1 MKFDFAIG
9 NPPYQDNAI
18 GENDT
23 YAPPVYNKFLDAAY
37 AVADSVEM
45 IHPARFLFNA
55 GSTPKAWNEKMLN
68 DPHFKVMHYEEDA
81 SKVFANTDIKGGVA
95 ITYRTSDAKY
105 EPIVVFTKYP
115 ALNHILHKVNN
126 TIDFVPMDRIGELVA
141 EKIVES
147 RYSAKFTYNS
157 DRDLKNPNSNNT
169 GADLVGFIE
178 MEDGAV
184 NFLFGEVKTSEEHT
198 NPPGVMY
205 GSTGMIDQLVE
216 LGTNSDKLKS
226 LVKWIFIKCNS
237 DKDLLVQKYIREAMQ
252 HYVKDR
258 SSIQLIGVLVRDTN
272 PNEMDLKNRYIDL
285 KKRINGQHNVQLLAV
300 YSNYKMKDGAWE
312 KLI

>member
-1 MKFDFAIG
+1 MVKCAIIIRVFCLDGGG
-9 NPPYQDNAI
+9 NVKTSEISLDLEYEKRD
-18 GENDT
+18 ENDKLE
-23 YAPPVYNKFLDAAY
+23 YEGISFVKDQFPVFLKQTISPIYKDEDYNAQMKEIAIDMTGFDSENLK
-37 AVADSVEM
+37 AVFDTM
-45 IHPARFLFNA
+45 
-55 GSTPKAWNEKMLN
+55 PKVSN
-68 DPHFKVMHYEEDA
+68 F
-81 SKVFANTDIKGGVA
+81 
-95 ITYRTSDAKY
+95 
-105 EPIVVFTKYP
+105 
-115 ALNHILHKVNN
+115 
-126 TIDFVPMDRIGELVA
+126 RIGELVA

-237 DKDLLVQKYIREAMQ
+237 DKDVLVQKYITEAMQ
-252 HYVKDR
+252 HYVKD

>member
-1 MKFDFAIG
+1 MKEIAIDMTGFDS
-9 NPPYQDNAI
+9 
-18 GENDT
+18 ENLKAVFDT
-23 YAPPVYNKFLDAAY
+23 
-37 AVADSVEM
+37 M
-45 IHPARFLFNA
+45 
-55 GSTPKAWNEKMLN
+55 PKASN
-68 DPHFKVMHYEEDA
+68 F
-81 SKVFANTDIKGGVA
+81 
-95 ITYRTSDAKY
+95 
-105 EPIVVFTKYP
+105 
-115 ALNHILHKVNN
+115 
-126 TIDFVPMDRIGELVA
+126 RIGELVA
-141 EKIVES
+141 EKIVGS

-226 LVKWIFIKCNS
+226 LVKWIFIKCSS
-237 DKDLLVQKYIREAMQ
+237 DKDVLVKKYITEAMQ
-252 HYVKDR
+252 HYLKD

>member
-1 MKFDFAIG
+1 MEANEISLDLEYEKRDENGKLEYEGISFVEDKFPAFLKQTISPIYKDEDYNAQMK
-9 NPPYQDNAI
+9 
-18 GENDT
+18 E
-23 YAPPVYNKFLDAAY
+23 
-37 AVADSVEM
+37 
-45 IHPARFLFNA
+45 
-55 GSTPKAWNEKMLN
+55 
-68 DPHFKVMHYEEDA
+68 
-81 SKVFANTDIKGGVA
+81 VA
-95 ITYRTSDAKY
+95 IDMTGFDSENLQA
-105 EPIVVFTKYP
+105 VFDTMP
-115 ALNHILHKVNN
+115 KVSN
-126 TIDFVPMDRIGELVA
+126 FRIGELVA

-237 DKDLLVQKYIREAMQ
+237 DKDLLVQKYIREWVGPCTA
-252 HYVKDR
+252 
-258 SSIQLIGVLVRDTN
+258 IGEDYKLLELDGVISVQ
-272 PNEMDLKNRYIDL
+272 PY
-285 KKRINGQHNVQLLAV
+285 NGM
-300 YSNYKMKDGAWE
+300 YKMKLRQFEVGRLVKQMLEYNMVVNDSVNEIDVFNNLPTGYIAPEERRKVIQADRTVPVKNIQE
-312 KLI
+312 KFIASIRTGGIF

>member
-1 MKFDFAIG
+1 MEANEISLDLEYEKRDENGKLEYEGISFVKDGFPAFLKQTISPIYKDEDYNAHMKEVAIG
-9 NPPYQDNAI
+9 MTGFDSKNLRAVF
-18 GENDT
+18 DT
-23 YAPPVYNKFLDAAY
+23 
-37 AVADSVEM
+37 M
-45 IHPARFLFNA
+45 
-55 GSTPKAWNEKMLN
+55 PKVSN
-68 DPHFKVMHYEEDA
+68 F
-81 SKVFANTDIKGGVA
+81 
-95 ITYRTSDAKY
+95 
-105 EPIVVFTKYP
+105 
-115 ALNHILHKVNN
+115 
-126 TIDFVPMDRIGELVA
+126 RIGELVA
-141 EKIVES
+141 EKILES

-169 GADLVGFIE
+169 GADIVGFIE
-178 MEDGAV
+178 MEDGVV

-205 GSTGMIDQLVE
+205 DSTGMINQLVE

-258 SSIQLIGVLVRDTN
+258 SSVQLIGVLVRDTN
-272 PNEMDLKNRYIDL
+272 PNEKDLKNRYIDL
-285 KKRINGQHNVQLLAV
+285 KKRINGQHKVQLLAV

>member
-1 MKFDFAIG
+1 MF
-9 NPPYQDNAI
+9 YLL
-18 GENDT
+18 GEYRT
-23 YAPPVYNKFLDAAY
+23 KYVIIIMGIFLDGG
-37 AVADSVEM
+37 DNVETSGESLNLEYEKRDVNGRLEYEGLSFVKDQF
-45 IHPARFLFNA
+45 PVFLKQTISPIYKDEEFNA
-55 GSTPKAWNEKMLN
+55 QLKEIAIDMTGFDSENLQAVFDTMPKVSN
-68 DPHFKVMHYEEDA
+68 F
-81 SKVFANTDIKGGVA
+81 
-95 ITYRTSDAKY
+95 
-105 EPIVVFTKYP
+105 
-115 ALNHILHKVNN
+115 
-126 TIDFVPMDRIGELVA
+126 RIGELIA

-184 NFLFGEVKTSEEHT
+184 NFLFGEVKTSEEDK

-205 GSTGMIDQLVE
+205 GSAGMIDQLVE

-226 LVKWIFIKCNS
+226 LVKWIFIKCKS
-237 DKDLLVQKYIREAMQ
+237 DRDLEVQKYIKEAMR
-252 HYVKDR
+252 HYVNDR
-258 SSIQLIGVLVRDTN
+258 GGIQLIGVLIRDTI

-285 KKRINGQHNVQLLAV
+285 KKKIDGQHNVQLLAV
-300 YSNYKMKDGAWE
+300 YSNYKMKDKAWE

>member
-1 MKFDFAIG
+1 MEANEISLDLEYEKRDENGKLEYEGISFVEDEFHAFLKQTISPIYKDEDYNAQMK
-9 NPPYQDNAI
+9 
-18 GENDT
+18 E
-23 YAPPVYNKFLDAAY
+23 
-37 AVADSVEM
+37 
-45 IHPARFLFNA
+45 
-55 GSTPKAWNEKMLN
+55 
-68 DPHFKVMHYEEDA
+68 
-81 SKVFANTDIKGGVA
+81 VA
-95 ITYRTSDAKY
+95 IDMTGFDSENLQA
-105 EPIVVFTKYP
+105 VFDTMP
-115 ALNHILHKVNN
+115 KVSN
-126 TIDFVPMDRIGELVA
+126 FRIGELVA

-184 NFLFGEVKTSEEHT
+184 NFLFGEVKTSEEHA

-258 SSIQLIGVLVRDTN
+258 SSIQLIGVLVRDTD

>member
-1 MKFDFAIG
+1 MEANEISLDLEYEKRDENGKLEYEGISFVEDEFHAFLKQTISPIYKDEDYNAQMK
-9 NPPYQDNAI
+9 
-18 GENDT
+18 E
-23 YAPPVYNKFLDAAY
+23 
-37 AVADSVEM
+37 
-45 IHPARFLFNA
+45 
-55 GSTPKAWNEKMLN
+55 
-68 DPHFKVMHYEEDA
+68 
-81 SKVFANTDIKGGVA
+81 VA
-95 ITYRTSDAKY
+95 IDMTGFDSENLQA
-105 EPIVVFTKYP
+105 VFDTMP
-115 ALNHILHKVNN
+115 KVSN
-126 TIDFVPMDRIGELVA
+126 FRIGELVA

-258 SSIQLIGVLVRDTN
+258 SSIQLIGALVRDTN

-285 KKRINGQHNVQLLAV
+285 KKELTVSIMFSYWQYIRTIR
-300 YSNYKMKDGAWE
+300 
-312 KLI
+312 

>member
-1 MKFDFAIG
+1 MEANEISLDLEYEKRDENGKLEYEGISFVEDKFPAFLKQTISPIYKDEDYNAQMK
-9 NPPYQDNAI
+9 
-18 GENDT
+18 E
-23 YAPPVYNKFLDAAY
+23 
-37 AVADSVEM
+37 
-45 IHPARFLFNA
+45 
-55 GSTPKAWNEKMLN
+55 
-68 DPHFKVMHYEEDA
+68 
-81 SKVFANTDIKGGVA
+81 VA
-95 ITYRTSDAKY
+95 IDMTGFDSENLQA
-105 EPIVVFTKYP
+105 VFDTMP
-115 ALNHILHKVNN
+115 KVSN
-126 TIDFVPMDRIGELVA
+126 FRIGELVA

-237 DKDLLVQKYIREAMQ
+237 DKDLLVQKYIREEENDFVPQ
-252 HYVKDR
+252 K
-258 SSIQLIGVLVRDTN
+258 I
-272 PNEMDLKNRYIDL
+272 
-285 KKRINGQHNVQLLAV
+285 HNIE
-300 YSNYKMKDGAWE
+300 N
-312 KLI
+312 

>member
-1 MKFDFAIG
+1 MEADEISLDLEYEKRDENGKLEYEGISFVKDAFPTFLKQTISPIYKDEDYNAQMK
-9 NPPYQDNAI
+9 
-18 GENDT
+18 E
-23 YAPPVYNKFLDAAY
+23 
-37 AVADSVEM
+37 
-45 IHPARFLFNA
+45 
-55 GSTPKAWNEKMLN
+55 
-68 DPHFKVMHYEEDA
+68 
-81 SKVFANTDIKGGVA
+81 VA
-95 ITYRTSDAKY
+95 IDMTGFDSENLQA
-105 EPIVVFTKYP
+105 VFDTIP
-115 ALNHILHKVNN
+115 KVSN
-126 TIDFVPMDRIGELVA
+126 FRIGELVA

-184 NFLFGEVKTSEEHT
+184 NFLFGEVKTSEEYK

-205 GSTGMIDQLVE
+205 GSNGMIDQLVE

-237 DKDLLVQKYIREAMQ
+237 DKDLLVQKYITEAMQ
-252 HYVKDR
+252 HYMKDR

-300 YSNYKMKDGAWE
+300 YSNYKMKNGEWE